1 MNYTFLSSLYENIPD
16 IPPDS
21 ILSRTVYSDDQVK
34 VVLFGFAQGQ
44 ELSEHTAST
53 PAIIHIL
60 EGEARILLG
69 SDSFEG
75 SPQTWIHMPANL
87 PHSIYA
93 KSSLYM
99 LLYLL
104 KS

>member
-1 MNYTFLSSLYENIPD
+1 MNYTFNSSLFENIPE

-21 ILSRTVYSDDQVK
+21 ILSRTIYTDDQVK
-34 VVLFGFAQGQ
+34 VVLFGFAKGQ

-53 PAIIHIL
+53 PAVIHIL
-60 EGEARILLG
+60 AGEARILLG
-69 SDSFEG
+69 TDTFEG

-87 PHSIYA
+87 SHSIYA
-93 KSSLYM
+93 KSTLYM
-99 LLYLL
+99 VLYLL

>member
-1 MNYTFLSSLYENIPD
+1 MNYTHIASLLENIPE

-34 VVLFGFAQGQ
+34 VVLFGFAPGQ

-53 PAIIHIL
+53 PAVIQIL
-60 EGEARILLG
+60 DGEAEIILG
-69 SDSFEG
+69 SDSYNALANA
-75 SPQTWIHMPANL
+75 WIHMQANL
-87 PHSIYA
+87 SHSIIA
-93 KSSLYM
+93 KTNLYM